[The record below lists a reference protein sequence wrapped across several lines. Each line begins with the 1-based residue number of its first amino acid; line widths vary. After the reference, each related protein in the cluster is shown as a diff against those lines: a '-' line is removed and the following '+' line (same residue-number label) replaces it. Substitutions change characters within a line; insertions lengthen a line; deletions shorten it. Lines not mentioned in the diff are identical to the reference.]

1 MEHHSH
7 EPTLGW
13 SNIALFAIFE
23 NVHYAADQVRVYF
36 YESNSKKI
44 CKFGRARGK
53 VFYFQKMTETLK
65 INIFSENLQIQ
76 NLSSKNNRR
85 EVNLDFHFVLIYF
98 ASNTWAKLVLPMV
111 QAKTILGGFSSVF
124 AFKQAKEE
132 GLFQPKLLKIK
143 KNVLLILELQALHP
157 KSRQL

>member
-1 MEHHSH
+1 
-7 EPTLGW
+7 
-13 SNIALFAIFE
+13 
-23 NVHYAADQVRVYF
+23 
-36 YESNSKKI
+36 
-44 CKFGRARGK
+44 
-53 VFYFQKMTETLK
+53 MTETLK

-85 EVNLDFHFVLIYF
+85 KVNLDFHFVLIYF

-132 GLFQPKLLKIK
+132 GLFQSKLLKIK
-143 KNVLLILELQALHP
+143 KKCFVDFRVTGLAPQ
-157 KSRQL
+157 K